1 MESARRSEALREEME
16 LHLAEK
22 AGELE
27 ADGMTPEC
35 ARAEAR
41 RRFGNVGQK
50 HEESREIW
58 MTRFLPELGQD
69 IRYGIRTMLAN
80 KAFSALAILSLALG
94 IGSNTAIF
102 SLMESILLRSL
113 PVADPESLVVLN
125 LHSRPPQNANKET
138 VHVMHALQGLAWPG
152 DKGDMVLGIFPYGAF
167 ETLREPLAGQQAA
180 SGGPPCVTPDVT
192 QSCRVAGES
201 PAFSTLFG
209 YFNGQNKTL
218 AIRGQATSAS
228 TEYVTGEYFR
238 GLAVSPAA
246 GRLIESEDD
255 RLGAAP
261 VAVVS
266 FATSQNRF
274 GGAPNAIGQPILVD
288 NVPFTVIGVA
298 PPEFFGVD
306 PAAAPDLF
314 LPLHANVLVDG
325 ARAARMN
332 SDPNFYWLEMMGRL
346 KPGVS
351 MAQAQAALAP
361 RFHQWVAATATT
373 DGERGKLPALI
384 LNPGAGG
391 LGSLRR
397 QYSKPLYVL
406 LTMVGL
412 ILAIACANIANLLLA
427 RAAARRREMAV
438 RLSLGAGRFR
448 VVRQLLTESVML
460 ASLGG
465 AFGVLFAIWGVRWL
479 TLLLSN
485 GPRNS
490 TLHAELNW
498 NVLGVT
504 AALSVVCGL
513 LFGLAPAIQ
522 STRPDVMPALKS
534 GREGGPRRR
543 VQQVLVVAQIAGSFL
558 ILVAAG
564 LFVRTLDKLHSV
576 QLGYSREN
584 ILLFSLNARQAGHR
598 DPEMTTFYANLRKR
612 FESIPGVSGA
622 TLSQSSII
630 EAGRVGQAVRGEMKI
645 GAVTIEG
652 ARALGAGPRFL
663 TTMQIPILAGREID
677 DRDLPGSR
685 PVAVISERL
694 ARTYFENENPVGRLI
709 TLPEEKRDLEI
720 AGVSANLR
728 YGGLKNEEENAMTV
742 FVAVSQFPSDRVT
755 YALRTAGD
763 PLRFLRSVHEIV
775 READSRIPVTNVTT
789 QAAEIDRTISR
800 ELMFA
805 KLCTGFAVLALLT
818 ACVGLYGTMS
828 YSVAR
833 QAGEIG
839 IRMALG
845 AQRWAV
851 VWMVLSRVLLL
862 SAVGLAISVPAAL
875 GASRLVKSFLFDTQA
890 NDPGTLALAGV
901 VLLSAAIL
909 AGYAPARRA
918 SRIDPLAAL
927 RNE

>member
-1 MESARRSEALREEME
+1 MFIRRLRYWLTSARRSEALREEME

-22 AGELE
+22 A
-27 ADGMTPEC
+27 ADLQAGGMTPEG

-41 RRFGNVGQK
+41 RRFGNAGLKQ
-50 HEESREIW
+50 EESREIW
-58 MTRFLPELGQD
+58 IRRFWPELGQD
-69 IRYGIRTMLAN
+69 IRYGCRNMAAN

-94 IGSNTAIF
+94 IGANTAIY

-125 LHSRPPQNANKET
+125 WHSPPPQNANEQWE
-138 VHVMHALQGLAWPG
+138 HVMHGLQGLAWPG
-152 DKGDMVLGIFPYGAF
+152 DKGDMVLGIFPYQAF
-167 ETLREPLAGQQAA
+167 ETLGT
-180 SGGPPCVTPDVT
+180 VTHYENPV
-192 QSCRVAGES
+192 
-201 PAFSTLFG
+201 FSALFG
-209 YFNGQNKTL
+209 YFNGHTKTL

-238 GLAVSPAA
+238 GLAVTPAA

-255 RLGAAP
+255 RPGAPP
-261 VAVVS
+261 VAVIS
-266 FATSQNRF
+266 YAASQNRF
-274 GGAPNAIGQPILVD
+274 GGAPSAIGQPVLVD

-298 PPEFFGVD
+298 APEFFGLD
-306 PAAAPDLF
+306 PAAAPDLY
-314 LPLHANVLVDG
+314 LPLHTNVLTDG
-325 ARAARMN
+325 GGAARLYG
-332 SDPNFYWLEMMGRL
+332 DRNFYWIEMMGRL
-346 KPGVS
+346 RPGVT
-351 MAQAQAALAP
+351 MAQAQGALAP
-361 RFHQWVAATATT
+361 RFHQWVASTAVT
-373 DGERGKLPALI
+373 DGERAKLPALI
-384 LNPGAGG
+384 LNPGAEG

-397 QYSKPLYVL
+397 EYSKPLFVL

-412 ILAIACANIANLLLA
+412 ILAIACANLANLLLA

-438 RLSLGAGRFR
+438 RLSLGAGRLR

-465 AFGVLFAIWGVRWL
+465 AFGVLFAVWGVRWL
-479 TLLLSN
+479 TLLFSKGQEN
-485 GPRNS
+485 F

-504 AALSVVCGL
+504 AALSVVCGV

-522 STRPDVMPALKS
+522 STRPDVMPALKD
-534 GREGGPRRR
+534 GRGGGPRRR
-543 VQQVLVVAQIAGSFL
+543 MQHVLAAAQIAMSFL

-564 LFVRTLDKLHSV
+564 LFAQTLNKLHSV
-576 QLGYSREN
+576 QLGYAREN
-584 ILLFSLNARQAGHR
+584 ILLFSLNARQAGRR
-598 DPEMTTFYANLRKR
+598 DPEIATFYTDLRKR
-612 FESIPGVSGA
+612 FESIPGVSSA
-622 TLSQSSII
+622 TLSNSSII
-630 EAGRVGQAVRGEMKI
+630 SAGRAGPAIRGTMKT
-645 GAVTIEG
+645 GAVTIDG
-652 ARALGAGPRFL
+652 ARVMAAGARFL

-677 DRDLPGSR
+677 DRDQPGST

-694 ARTYFENENPVGRLI
+694 ARTYFGNENPVGRRI

-720 AGVSANLR
+720 TGVSANLR
-728 YGGLKNEEENAMTV
+728 YGGLKNEEESAMTV
-742 FVAVSQFPSDRVT
+742 FVAASQFPPDRVT

-763 PLRFLRSVHEIV
+763 PLRFVQRVHEIV
-775 READSRIPVTNVTT
+775 READSRIPVTNVIT

-800 ELMFA
+800 EIMFA
-805 KLCTGFAVLALLT
+805 RLCTGFAVLALLT

-833 QAGEIG
+833 QTGEIG

-845 AQRWAV
+845 AQRGAV
-851 VWMVLSRVLLL
+851 VRMVLRRVLML
-862 SAVGLAISVPAAL
+862 AAAGLAISMPAAL
-875 GASRLVKSFLFDTQA
+875 AASRLVKSFLFETKP
-890 NDPGTLALAGV
+890 NDPVTLTLAGA

-927 RNE
+927 RRE

>member
-1 MESARRSEALREEME
+1 VLRRLRYWIESARRSEALREEME

-22 AGELE
+22 AAELQ
-27 ADGMTPEC
+27 ADGMTAER
-35 ARAEAR
+35 AGAEAR

-50 HEESREIW
+50 QEESREIW
-58 MTRFLPELGQD
+58 MTRFLSELGQD
-69 IRYGIRTMLAN
+69 IRYGCRTMSAN
-80 KAFSALAILSLALG
+80 KAFSALAVLSLALG
-94 IGSNTAIF
+94 IGANTTIYSF
-102 SLMESILLRSL
+102 MESILLRSL

-125 LHSRPPQNANKET
+125 WHSRPPKDGDKQS
-138 VHVMHALQGLAWPG
+138 VHVVHGLQGMFWPG
-152 DKGDMVLGIFPYGAF
+152 DRGALVTGIFPYGAF
-167 ETLREPLAGQQAA
+167 ETLREGNP
-180 SGGPPCVTPDVT
+180 V
-192 QSCRVAGES
+192 
-201 PAFSTLFG
+201 FSTLFG
-209 YFNGQNKTL
+209 YFNGHNRTL
-218 AIRGQATSAS
+218 TVRGQATSAG

-255 RLGAAP
+255 RPGAAP
-261 VAVVS
+261 VAVIS

-274 GGAPNAIGQPILVD
+274 GGPPNAIGQSILVD
-288 NVPFTVIGVA
+288 NIPFTVIGVA

-306 PAAAPDLF
+306 PAAAPDLY
-314 LPLHANVLVDG
+314 LPLHTNLLVDG
-325 ARAARMN
+325 ARAARVYG
-332 SDPNFYWLEMMGRL
+332 DENFYWIEMMGRL
-346 KPGVS
+346 RPGVS
-351 MAQAQAALAP
+351 MAQAQAVLAP
-361 RFHQWVAATATT
+361 RFHQWVATTAKT
-373 DGERGKLPALI
+373 DGERAKLPALM
-384 LNPGAGG
+384 LNPGAAG

-465 AFGVLFAIWGVRWL
+465 ALGVLFAIWGARSL

-485 GPRNS
+485 GRENF

-522 STRPDVMPALKS
+522 STRPDVMPALKN
-534 GREGGPRRR
+534 GRGGGPRRR
-543 VQQVLVVAQIAGSFL
+543 AQHVLVVAQIAISFL

-564 LFVRTLDKLHSV
+564 LFVRTLNNLHSI
-576 QLGYSREN
+576 QLGYAREN

-598 DPEMTTFYANLRKR
+598 DPEIATFYAGLRKR
-612 FESIPGVSGA
+612 FESIPGVSSA

-630 EAGRVGQAVRGEMKI
+630 NAGFAGSPIRGTMEI
-645 GAVTIEG
+645 GAVTIED
-652 ARALGAGPRFL
+652 ANVLAAGPRFL

-677 DRDLPGSR
+677 DRDQPGSR
-685 PVAVISERL
+685 PVAVISEEL
-694 ARTYFENENPVGRLI
+694 ARTYFGKENPVGRRI
-709 TLPEEKRDLEI
+709 MLPEEKRDLEI
-720 AGVSANLR
+720 VGVSANLR

-742 FVAVSQFPSDRVT
+742 FVAVSQFSPDRMT

-763 PLRFLRSVHEIV
+763 PLRFVQSVQEIV
-775 READSRIPVTNVTT
+775 READSRIPVTNVVT

-800 ELMFA
+800 ELTFA

-833 QAGEIG
+833 QTGEIG

-845 AQRWAV
+845 AQRGAV
-851 VWMVLSRVLLL
+851 VWMVLRRVLLL
-862 SAVGLAISVPAAL
+862 AAVGLAISVPAAL
-875 GASRLVKSFLFDTQA
+875 SASRLVESFLFETQP

-927 RNE
+927 RHE